1 MEIYTM
7 NRPSVLLTSACAPS
21 AMWSATAPVALL
33 AAERAPISRVH
44 QAPIQAELALALVL
58 AGDFHSTNGTNG
70 TTGFKGVDAAKRYT
84 VGGSGVPPRGR
95 PV

>member
-21 AMWSATAPVALL
+21 AMWPATAPVALL

-44 QAPIQAELALALVL
+44 QAPIQAELNLALVL
-58 AGDFHSTNGTNG
+58 ASGINGTKG
-70 TTGFKGVDAAKRYT
+70 TTGFTDVDAAKRYA